1 MKPAANLR
9 ARKQAA
15 APPETRSR
23 TALAIPFLALA
34 GALDSAYLTWIHYSR
49 SQPFCA
55 GVGDCDLVNSSAY
68 AQVMGL
74 PVALIGLGGYL
85 AILGLGLARWRGGAS
100 LFLDLA
106 LFGLALSGTAYS
118 AYLTYIELFVLQAIC
133 IWCVVSAL
141 LITAILVLSVRKLL
155 RG

>member
-1 MKPAANLR
+1 MKPASNLR
-9 ARKQAA
+9 AKKQAA
-15 APPETRSR
+15 APTGTRSR
-23 TALAIPFLALA
+23 AALTIPLLALA
-34 GALDSAYLTWIHYSR
+34 GALDSAYLTWVHYSR

-55 GVGDCDLVNSSAY
+55 GVGDCELVNTSAY

-74 PVALIGLGGYL
+74 PVALLGLGGYL

-106 LFGLALSGTAYS
+106 LFGLALSGAAYS

-141 LITAILVLSVRKLL
+141 LITAILVVCVIKLR